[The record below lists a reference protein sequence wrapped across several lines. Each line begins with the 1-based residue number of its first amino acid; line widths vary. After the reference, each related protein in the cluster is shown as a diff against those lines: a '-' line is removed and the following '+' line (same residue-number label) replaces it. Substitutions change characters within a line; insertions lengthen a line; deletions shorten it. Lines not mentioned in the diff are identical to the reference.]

1 MNADLVYLAK
11 IVKESEQEV
20 ESIAND
26 TSNNILNEIIS
37 NINDGSYSTLS
48 IPSGVKN
55 IPPSIK
61 DIIASE
67 RLFML
72 YYYLIY

>member
-1 MNADLVYLAK
+1 MNADLVYMTK
-11 IVKESEQEV
+11 IIEENEQEI
-20 ESIAND
+20 ESISND
-26 TSNNILNEIIS
+26 TSKDILNEIIN

-48 IPSGVKN
+48 IPSGITY

-67 RLFML
+67 RKFVLF
-72 YYYLIY
+72 YF